1 LNPQAVPIPD
11 VLRELLLAF
20 GPTGHEGPAAR
31 VWRDAASPFAE
42 VTWDT
47 LGTSF
52 ARVRA
57 PGGNP
62 RTLAIVGHIDEIG
75 FAVTNIEES
84 GLLSY
89 SPLGGFQPDMT
100 VGQRVVVAGREG
112 QVPGVIGRR
121 HLSSEQ
127 RRERVKLEHSD
138 LHIDIGARNRED
150 ALRLVRPGDA
160 GVWVGEPLEL
170 PNGRFV
176 SMALDNR
183 LAAYVALE
191 AARRVAE
198 AGGARVDVVAV
209 AAVQEEIG
217 YHGARAAAFALEPD
231 VALANDVTF
240 ATDVPGGDARVS
252 GKVDLGA
259 GASICRGPVLHTGVV
274 DLLARAAE
282 EEGIPHFFEV
292 EARRTF
298 TDADAVH
305 EVRAGV
311 PTGLVAVPVRYMHS
325 PIELGVLD
333 DLEAT
338 IRLVVAFA
346 QRLTPETSFLR

>member
-1 LNPQAVPIPD
+1 LNPQAVIPD
-11 VLRELLLAF
+11 LLRELLLAF

-31 VWRDAASPFAE
+31 VWRDGASAFAE
-42 VTWDT
+42 VSSDT

-57 PGGNP
+57 AGDGRRP
-62 RTLAIVGHIDEIG
+62 TLAIVGHIDEIG
-75 FAVTNIEES
+75 FVVTNVEES

-89 SPLGGFQPDMT
+89 SQLGGFQPDVT
-100 VGQRVVVAGREG
+100 VGQRVVLAGREG

-127 RRERVKLEHSD
+127 RRERVKLEHGD
-138 LHIDIGARNRED
+138 LHIDVGAKNRED

-160 GVWVGEPLEL
+160 GVWIGEPLEL

-176 SMALDNR
+176 SKALDNR
-183 LAAYVALE
+183 LGAYVALE

-198 AGGARVDVVAV
+198 AGDARADVVAV

-217 YHGARAAAFALEPD
+217 YHGARTAAYALQPD
-231 VALANDVTF
+231 VALAVDVTF
-240 ATDVPGGDARVS
+240 ATDVPGGDPRVS

-259 GASICRGPVLHTGVV
+259 GASICRGPVLHAGVTE
-274 DLLARAAE
+274 LLGRAAE
-282 EEGIPHFFEV
+282 EEDIPHFFEV

-305 EVRAGV
+305 EVRMGI
-311 PTGLVAVPVRYMHS
+311 PTGLLAVPVRYMHS

-333 DLEAT
+333 DLEAV
-338 IRLVVAFA
+338 IRLVVALA
-346 QRLTPETSFLR
+346 RRITPETSFLR